1 MSSAVT
7 VLTTRVSLPDSAAV
21 EIETD
26 KVLLRLDYVGN
37 GFIDVHL
44 QDKVRKTFFEFISK
58 DYEASRNKLEQ
69 FITKGI
75 SERDHEFLT
84 YISSLKTWRS
94 QSKYFEE
101 LGRGTLELNTVIR
114 AAKLSAATKFT
125 SDQANDAKTW
135 LVNELPIICQ
145 ASSGYRSQRIQYA
158 KKDEYEFILHS
169 EHHYDGYYPCC
180 FAVVTELGAKY
191 LPSNKYVAY
200 AIYRYLKDG
209 RRDLLEGWLKSVDKK
224 NFSCIIHTLNEPDII
239 YDKEKC
245 EYLKTVITLS
255 SI

>member
-7 VLTTRVSLPDSAAV
+7 VLTTRVSLPDPAAV

-58 DYEASRNKLEQ
+58 DYRASRNKLEQ
-69 FITKGI
+69 FITNGI

-101 LGRGTLELNTVIR
+101 LGRGTLQLNTVIR
-114 AAKLSAATKFT
+114 AVKLSTATKFT

-135 LVNELPIICQ
+135 LVNELPIVCQ
-145 ASSGYRSQRIQYA
+145 ANSDYRSYRIQYA

-169 EHHYDGYYPCC
+169 EHYYDGYYPCC

-200 AIYRYLKDG
+200 AIYKYLKDG
-209 RRDLLEGWLKSVDKK
+209 RRDLLEGWLKSVEVKS
-224 NFSCIIHTLNEPDII
+224 FSCILHTLNQPDII

-255 SI
+255 LI

>member
-1 MSSAVT
+1 MSSTVT
-7 VLTTRVSLPDSAAV
+7 VQTTRVSLPASAAV

-44 QDKVRKTFFEFISK
+44 QDKARKTFFEFISK

-84 YISSLKTWRS
+84 YISSLKTWKS
-94 QSKYFEE
+94 QSKYFQE
-101 LGRGTLELNTVIR
+101 LGRGTLQLNTIIR

-135 LVNELPIICQ
+135 LVNELPIVCQ
-145 ASSGYRSQRIQYA
+145 ANSDYSSYRIQYS

-169 EHHYDGYYPCC
+169 NNGYDGYYPCC

-191 LPSNKYVAY
+191 LPSNKYVDY

-209 RRDLLEGWLKSVDKK
+209 RRDLLKRWLKSVDKK
-224 NFSCIIHTLNEPDII
+224 DFSCILRTLNEPDII
-239 YDKEKC
+239 HDKEKC
-245 EYLKTVITLS
+245 DYLKTVITLS

>member
-7 VLTTRVSLPDSAAV
+7 VLTTRVSLPASAAV

-26 KVLLRLDYVGN
+26 KVQLRIDYVG
-37 GFIDVHL
+37 GGYIDVHL
-44 QDKVRKTFFEFISK
+44 MDKVRQTFFEFVAK
-58 DYEASRNKLEQ
+58 DYEYSRKKLEK

-101 LGRGTLELNTVIR
+101 LGRGTLQLNTVIR

-135 LVNELPIICQ
+135 LVNELPIVCQ

-180 FAVVTELGAKY
+180 FAVVTELGAKR

-209 RRDLLEGWLKSVDKK
+209 RRDLLKGWLESVDNKK
-224 NFSCIIHTLNEPDII
+224 FSCILDAMNQANLI

-245 EYLKTVITLS
+245 EYLKTLITLS

>member
-1 MSSAVT
+1 MSSTVT
-7 VLTTRVSLPDSAAV
+7 VQTTRVSLPDSAAV

-26 KVLLRLDYVGN
+26 KVRLRLNYVGN
-37 GFIDVHL
+37 GYIDVHL
-44 QDKVRKTFFEFISK
+44 QDRVRKTFFEFISK

-69 FITKGI
+69 FITEGI

-84 YISSLKTWRS
+84 YISSLKTWKS
-94 QSKYFEE
+94 QSKYFQE
-101 LGRGTLELNTVIR
+101 LGRGILKLNTIIR

-135 LVNELPIICQ
+135 LVDELSIVCQ

-169 EHHYDGYYPCC
+169 EHYYDGYYPCC
-180 FAVVTELGAKY
+180 FAVVTELGAKR

-209 RRDLLEGWLKSVDKK
+209 RRDLLKGWLESIDNKK
-224 NFSCIIHTLNEPDII
+224 FSCILDALNQANLI

-245 EYLKTVITLS
+245 DYLKTVITLS